1 MTPSSQLRHR
11 TVLQTTCL
19 KCFCIYFIVIKNESK
34 YMKLFIQ
41 LYPLF
46 YQMALEKHNI
56 IKYGYLLNVIQNRTL
71 VTHS

>member
-1 MTPSSQLRHR
+1 
-11 TVLQTTCL
+11 
-19 KCFCIYFIVIKNESK
+19 
-34 YMKLFIQ
+34 MKLFIQ